1 MSDKTDAIAELERS
15 YTGFRAKIA
24 TLPDD
29 AWDERWLGTWTL
41 SQLLAHMGG
50 WFKEMTGALQRVGR
64 GERPTPEGV
73 SYGDADAWNAKFAA
87 TASPGR
93 HALGVFDLR
102 FKDYVAGANGLGEEL
117 FGKNAEGKLK
127 IGSRLLDGAGV
138 HHFAEHGAE
147 VDAWL
152 AGRK

>member
-1 MSDKTDAIAELERS
+1 MSDKSDAITTLES
-15 YTGFRAKIA
+15 AYSGFRGKI
-24 TLPDD
+24 TSLPDD

-41 SQLLAHMGG
+41 SQLLAHMTG

-73 SYGDADAWNAKFAA
+73 DYGNADAWNAKFAA

-93 HALGVFDLR
+93 NALGIFDLR
-102 FKDYVAGANGLGEEL
+102 FKEYVDGAKALPDDL
-117 FGKNAEGKLK
+117 FGKSAEGKLK

-138 HHFAEHGAE
+138 HHFAEHAAQL
-147 VDAWL
+147 DSWL
-152 AGRK
+152 ASRR